1 MDFSGKVVLITGSSR
16 GIGAAVAEA
25 FGSRGAQVIVNYIRN
40 KAAAEAVA
48 ERIRGQGGE
57 AVALQADVTDP
68 QAVQAMVSE
77 AEEAFGRLDVVVNN
91 ALSPYSFDPKRR
103 KTAWEIGWNDYQE
116 QLEGSLGGAFHVCR
130 AAIPLMKEGGGGRIV
145 NLVTNLIDF
154 PVVPYH
160 DYTTAK
166 AALLGY
172 SRNLAAELGA
182 FGITVNCVAPG
193 LTSPTDSSRETK
205 EDTKNAIIGLTPLG
219 RLASPK
225 DIAGAV
231 LFFASDWAAFVTGQC
246 LNVDG
251 GLVMR

>member
-1 MDFSGKVVLITGSSR
+1 MEFAGKTVLVTGSSR
-16 GIGAAVAEA
+16 GIGAAIAEA
-25 FGSRGAQVIVNYIRN
+25 FAARGALVIVNYVRN
-40 KAAAEAVA
+40 QVAAEHVVA
-48 ERIRGQGGE
+48 GIRSLGGE
-57 AVALQADVTDP
+57 AVALQADVTDRE
-68 QAVQAMVSE
+68 AVQAMVDQV
-77 AEEAFGRLDVVVNN
+77 EEAFGRLDVVVNN
-91 ALSPYSFDPKRR
+91 ALSPYSFDPKHR
-103 KTAWEIGWNDYQE
+103 KTAWDIGWDDYQT
-116 QLEGSLGGAFHVCR
+116 QLEGSLGGAFHICQ
-130 AAIPLMKEGGGGRIV
+130 AAIPLMKEQGGGRIV

-172 SRNLAAELGA
+172 SRNLAVELGA

-193 LTSPTDSSRETK
+193 LTSPTDSSRDTK

-219 RLASPK
+219 RLASPG

-231 LFFASDWAAFVTGQC
+231 LFFASDWASFVTGQC
-246 LNVDG
+246 LHVDG